1 MDISIAELAR
11 LILIDIAIVAGISIV
26 IGAIAPRVS
35 PRFLGRDFPPVIHLP
50 WETPRFFRKLRVQ
63 QLARRLPELG
73 ETFGGASK
81 NQLPGRSVGEIELYL
96 VEVRRAEWVHWFSV
110 LTWIPLI
117 FFNPWWLTL
126 LFAGIVIGGNTLF
139 LLVLRRNRER
149 LTVLKYR
156 LQSGT

>member
-1 MDISIAELAR
+1 M
-11 LILIDIAIVAGISIV
+11 ILIDIAIVAGTSIL

-35 PRFLGRDFPPVIHLP
+35 SRVFSKDFPPVVHLP
-50 WETPRFFRKLRVQ
+50 WESPKFFRTLRVQ

-73 ETFGGASK
+73 DTFGGESK
-81 NQLPGRSVGEIELYL
+81 NHLPGRNPSEIDRYL
-96 VEVRRAEWVHWFSV
+96 VEVRRAEWVHWLSI

-126 LFAGIVIGGNTLF
+126 LFAVIVVGGNTLF
-139 LLVLRRNRER
+139 LLVLRRNRQR

-156 LQSGT
+156 LQSDT